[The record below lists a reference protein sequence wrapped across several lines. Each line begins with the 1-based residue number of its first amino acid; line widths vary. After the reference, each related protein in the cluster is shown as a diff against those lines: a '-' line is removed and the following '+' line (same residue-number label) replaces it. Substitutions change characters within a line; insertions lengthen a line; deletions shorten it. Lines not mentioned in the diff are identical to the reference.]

1 MSQKSEVSRVL
12 LLIEV
17 VPQEVVRML
26 REPSG
31 PPGADILAA
40 RTDALTQDQGSRP

>member
-1 MSQKSEVSRVL
+1 MS

-17 VPQEVVRML
+17 VPQEVARIL

-31 PPGADILAA
+31 LPGADILAA
-40 RTDALTQDQGSRP
+40 WTDGPTQDQGSRP

>member
-1 MSQKSEVSRVL
+1 VS

-17 VPQEVVRML
+17 VTQEVVRML

-31 PPGADILAA
+31 LPVADILAA
-40 RTDALTQDQGSRP
+40 RTEGLTQDQGSRL